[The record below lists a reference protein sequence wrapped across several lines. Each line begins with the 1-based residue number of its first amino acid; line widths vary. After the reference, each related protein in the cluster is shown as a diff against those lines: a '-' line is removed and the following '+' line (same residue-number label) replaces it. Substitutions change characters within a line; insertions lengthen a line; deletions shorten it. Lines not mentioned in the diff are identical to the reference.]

1 MAINYKH
8 VIPFLLAPLIGV
20 PIGMQLFDR
29 IEDTPAV
36 EAKAAGPRI
45 AKALPGPSGTVQAN
59 RDAGGS
65 GGFTFSDL
73 MQVMRAGGSAM
84 PAGESEAAFHAALRN
99 MSQEPASDERIRRL
113 QAAYNRWV
121 RDNPAQ
127 ALSQLESIR
136 AEERQE
142 IVANALAMLA
152 REQPDKFQAYIDS
165 IGHDANKVLAA
176 TLGAIADRAPK
187 DALTWLQQ
195 NPGRD
200 PQGEL
205 MAAVLPNLIREDLP
219 LAAKTV
225 SGMESQA
232 PLALIQQVAVAYAQQ
247 DPAQAYAWVGSVLQ
261 HTDKPPSQV
270 LNEVS
275 ASVVADDPA
284 RAASFLNRVSDP
296 AVRESLMGELAMQ
309 KAQDDLPSAWNWLS
323 QYRTDDGYTGSA
335 LNLLYR
341 LSYAKPNE
349 VAAVLPSITDGEIQM
364 AAATHLA
371 RFWQQRDRAGYQ
383 SWVASLPAG
392 AVRDAAMSAQ

>member
-1 MAINYKH
+1 MPINYKN

-20 PIGMQLFDR
+20 PIGMQLFER
-29 IEDTPAV
+29 AENGFPA
-36 EAKAAGPRI
+36 ETNIAGP
-45 AKALPGPSGTVQAN
+45 ASVKASPGTTSTVQAGKD
-59 RDAGGS
+59 RS
-65 GGFTFSDL
+65 GASGFTFSDL
-73 MQVMRAGGSAM
+73 MQVMRGGGTAM
-84 PAGESEAAFHAALRN
+84 PAGELEAAFHTALRN
-99 MSQEPASDERIRRL
+99 MSQEPATDERIRKL
-113 QAAYNRWV
+113 QAVYNRWV

-136 AEERQE
+136 AEERRE

-152 REQPDKFQAYIDS
+152 REQPEKFQAYIDGL
-165 IGHDANKVLAA
+165 GHDANTVLAA
-176 TLGAIADRAPK
+176 TLGAIAEKAPQ
-187 DALTWLQQ
+187 DALAWLQQ

-205 MAAVLPNLIREDLP
+205 IAAVLPNLIRDDLP

-225 SGMESQA
+225 AGMESQA

-247 DPAQAYAWVGSVLQ
+247 DPAQAYAWVGTVLQ
-261 HTDKPPSQV
+261 QTDKPPSQV

-275 ASVVADDPA
+275 ASVVASNPSQ
-284 RAASFLNRVSDP
+284 AANYLNRVTDP
-296 AVRESLMGELAMQ
+296 VIRGSLMGELAMQ
-309 KAQDDLPSAWNWLS
+309 KAQDNLPAAWNWLS
-323 QYRTDDGYTGSA
+323 QYSTDDSYTGTA

-341 LSYAKPNE
+341 WSYAKPGE
-349 VAAVLPSITDGEIQM
+349 VAAVLPSIADSEIQM

>member
-1 MAINYKH
+1 MAFNYKI

-20 PIGMQLFDR
+20 PIGMQLFER
-29 IEDTPAV
+29 IENENAPRI
-36 EAKAAGPRI
+36 KAAAADPAR
-45 AKALPGPSGTVQAN
+45 APSGASGPAQEKN
-59 RDAGGS
+59 EGGAS
-65 GGFTFSDL
+65 GFTFADL
-73 MQVMRAGGSAM
+73 MQAMRTGGAAM
-84 PAGESEAAFHAALRN
+84 PAGEPEAAFHAALRN
-99 MSQEPASDERIRRL
+99 MAQEPATDDRIRKL
-113 QAAYNRWV
+113 QAIYNRWV

-136 AEERQE
+136 ADERQE

-165 IGHDANKVLAA
+165 IGHDANTVLAA
-176 TLGAIADRAPK
+176 TLGAIAEKAPQ

-205 MAAVLPNLIREDLP
+205 IAAVLPNLIRDDLP

-225 SGMESQA
+225 AGMEAQA
-232 PLALIQQVAVAYAQQ
+232 PIALIQQVAVAYAQQ
-247 DPAQAYAWVGSVLQ
+247 DPAQAYAWVGNVLQ
-261 HTDKPPSQV
+261 HTDKSPSQV

-275 ASVVADDPA
+275 ASLVADNPNG
-284 RAASFLNRVSDP
+284 AAGYLNRISDP
-296 AVRESLMGELAMQ
+296 VVRQSLMGELAMQ
-309 KAQDDLPSAWNWLS
+309 KAQDDLPTAWNWLS
-323 QYRTDDGYTGSA
+323 QYSTDEHYGDTA

-341 LSYAKPNE
+341 WSYARPKE
-349 VAAVLPSITDGEIQM
+349 VAAVLPSIADGEMQL

-392 AVRDAAMSAQ
+392 AMRDAAMSAQ